1 MQANPK
7 LVIALLAGV
16 AVGALAVQGLHA
28 QAKPTAYVIS
38 EIEVMNPEAY
48 AKEYLPLALKA
59 NQDSGQKILAA
70 GNKTI
75 AIDGAPPKSR
85 VVVSAYQ
92 SIEKAQAAYASPA
105 YREARN
111 IGDKYANFRIFAIE
125 GVPPQ

>member
-1 MQANPK
+1 MQASQK

-38 EIEVMNPEAY
+38 EIDVTNPEAY

-59 NQDSGQKILAA
+59 NRDSGQKILAA

-75 AIDGAPPKSR
+75 AIDGASPKSR
-85 VVVSAYQ
+85 VVLSVYE
-92 SIEKAQAAYASPA
+92 SIDKAQAAYASPA
-105 YREARN
+105 YREARK

-125 GVPPQ
+125 GMPPQ